1 MHDENL
7 NSKIANATK
16 WSSITEIMSKIV
28 RPITN
33 MILARILV
41 PEAFGVLATVNM
53 IISFVDMF
61 TDAGFQKYLVQHEF
75 ADDDEK
81 YKSAHVAFWTNLCIS
96 FVLLGFIVLFREPI
110 ARLVGNPGLGN
121 VIAIAS
127 LQLPLTS
134 FSSIQMALY
143 RRDFDFK
150 TLFWVRIAL
159 LCIPFIV
166 TIPLALL
173 GLSYWSLVIGTLG
186 AEVSTAVILTVK
198 SKWKPKWF
206 YDVRT
211 LKKMFSFSF
220 WALVESIATWFIL
233 WADVLII
240 GSTLSQY
247 YVGLYKTSVTM
258 VNGIMNIIV
267 ATMTPILY
275 SALSR
280 LQYDPIRFNRMYH
293 KIQRLISIIVFPL
306 GVGIYLYRDFA
317 TRVLLGSQWAEASG
331 IIGIWALTRSIM
343 IVFGNLCSEA
353 YRAKGKPKL
362 SFWAQVFHLVVL
374 IPVCI
379 ISAKQ
384 GFWSLVYARSWIQM
398 QAVLVHFIIMWYVIG
413 IPVWQTLRNVI
424 PTAVSAVL
432 MGAMGY
438 VLQRVY
444 TGMAWDFIT
453 ILICI
458 GVYFGILCLFPVMRS
473 ELKILLKGLRSGSD
487 I

>member
-1 MHDENL
+1 
-7 NSKIANATK
+7 
-16 WSSITEIMSKIV
+16 
-28 RPITN
+28 
-33 MILARILV
+33 
-41 PEAFGVLATVNM
+41 
-53 IISFVDMF
+53 
-61 TDAGFQKYLVQHEF
+61 
-75 ADDDEK
+75 
-81 YKSAHVAFWTNLCIS
+81 
-96 FVLLGFIVLFREPI
+96 
-110 ARLVGNPGLGN
+110 
-121 VIAIAS
+121 
-127 LQLPLTS
+127 
-134 FSSIQMALY
+134 
-143 RRDFDFK
+143 
-150 TLFWVRIAL
+150 
-159 LCIPFIV
+159 
-166 TIPLALL
+166 
-173 GLSYWSLVIGTLG
+173 
-186 AEVSTAVILTVK
+186 
-198 SKWKPKWF
+198 
-206 YDVRT
+206 
-211 LKKMFSFSF
+211 
-220 WALVESIATWFIL
+220 
-233 WADVLII
+233 
-240 GSTLSQY
+240 
-247 YVGLYKTSVTM
+247 
-258 VNGIMNIIV
+258 
-267 ATMTPILY
+267 
-275 SALSR
+275 
-280 LQYDPIRFNRMYH
+280 MYH

-444 TGMAWDFIT
+444 TGMAWDFIS

-458 GVYFGILCLFPVMRS
+458 GVYFCILCLFPVMRS